1 LEATITDKKH
11 TPSKDRRKIGEV
23 TFLME
28 EMTATRAPSASCVHV
43 EAALEP
49 DNKVSFSKKK
59 SSHRSVGEK
68 DPK

>member
-1 LEATITDKKH
+1 
-11 TPSKDRRKIGEV
+11 
-23 TFLME
+23 ME
-28 EMTATRAPSASCVHV
+28 EITTARAARASCVHV

-59 SSHRSVGEK
+59 SSHHSVTEK